1 MVADYA
7 RRMLDWDD
15 LRVVLA
21 VARGGTL
28 SAAARALGIT
38 QPTVGRRIDG
48 FERAVGARLF
58 QRRPSGYVLTA
69 AGRAVAGHAE
79 RIEREALAAERAI
92 TGRDAGLQGA
102 VRITASEWLIA
113 RVIGP
118 VLAGLIDRHRGL
130 VIDLIADPRH
140 LNLARREADIA
151 LRPRPFEQQAV
162 HHRRLVRIE
171 LGLYASPAYLS
182 AHGAPSFAGGCAG
195 HAIVAMHEDVGDIAG
210 AWLSSIAGRARIAVR
225 TNGREAMLTM
235 AVAGGG
241 LACLPRLMGDAHAG
255 LRRIAVPRP
264 PPERTLWLGVH
275 RDARA
280 IPRVRAVI
288 AFLVE
293 ELRRLQPA
301 FAPGA

>member
-171 LGLYASPAYLS
+171 L
-182 AHGAPSFAGGCAG
+182 
-195 HAIVAMHEDVGDIAG
+195 
-210 AWLSSIAGRARIAVR
+210 
-225 TNGREAMLTM
+225 
-235 AVAGGG
+235 
-241 LACLPRLMGDAHAG
+241 
-255 LRRIAVPRP
+255 
-264 PPERTLWLGVH
+264 
-275 RDARA
+275 
-280 IPRVRAVI
+280 
-288 AFLVE
+288 
-293 ELRRLQPA
+293 
-301 FAPGA
+301 